1 MKNAAH
7 AMAIAAACLLVL
19 TCPFVPRGMPTTHI
33 TQTECTTTHTVQAE
47 RTITAVCAQVS
58 YRETTSREQTKHTTA
73 QKRATLDVSSDTY
86 YHVVEN
92 TVRKYVA
99 PAGYTVTRISRLQIP
114 YFNIECRAQQKDVG
128 ALPETA
134 FKITQKI
141 YNDLLKYD
149 FSAPGDIFQ
158 RTNEILSISYIV
170 YDGAQAS
177 TRFDIQFN
185 LAQIDRTKS
194 FAENLTLKQ
203 LIRYPSIP

>member
-1 MKNAAH
+1 MLSLR
-7 AMAIAAACLLVL
+7 AIPLLEFPACKYPIL
-19 TCPFVPRGMPTTHI
+19 I
-33 TQTECTTTHTVQAE
+33 
-47 RTITAVCAQVS
+47 
-58 YRETTSREQTKHTTA
+58 
-73 QKRATLDVSSDTY
+73 SSVG
-86 YHVVEN
+86 HS
-92 TVRKYVA
+92 K
-99 PAGYTVTRISRLQIP
+99 
-114 YFNIECRAQQKDVG
+114 KDVG

-185 LAQIDRTKS
+185 LTQIDRTKS

>member
-19 TCPFVPRGMPTTHI
+19 TCPFVPRGTPTTHI
-33 TQTECTTTHTVQAE
+33 TQAECTTTYTVQAE

-58 YRETTSREQTKHTTA
+58 HKKTTSREQTKHTTA
-73 QKRATLDVSSDTY
+73 QKRATLDVSSDT
-86 YHVVEN
+86 
-92 TVRKYVA
+92 
-99 PAGYTVTRISRLQIP
+99 YTVTRISRLQIP

>member
-1 MKNAAH
+1 
-7 AMAIAAACLLVL
+7 MAIAAACLLVL
-19 TCPFVPRGMPTTHI
+19 TCPFVPRGTPTTHI
-33 TQTECTTTHTVQAE
+33 TQTECT
-47 RTITAVCAQVS
+47 ITAVCTQVS
-58 YRETTSREQTKHTTA
+58 HRETTSREQAKHTTA

-92 TVRKYVA
+92 TVRKYVE

-170 YDGAQAS
+170 
-177 TRFDIQFN
+177 
-185 LAQIDRTKS
+185 
-194 FAENLTLKQ
+194 
-203 LIRYPSIP
+203 

>member
-1 MKNAAH
+1 MKSAAH

-92 TVRKYVA
+92 TVRKYVE
-99 PAGYTVTRISRLQIP
+99 PAGYTVTRISR
-114 YFNIECRAQQKDVG
+114 
-128 ALPETA
+128 
-134 FKITQKI
+134 KI

-185 LAQIDRTKS
+185 LVQIDRTKS

>member
-1 MKNAAH
+1 MH
-7 AMAIAAACLLVL
+7 YILY
-19 TCPFVPRGMPTTHI
+19 
-33 TQTECTTTHTVQAE
+33 VQAE

-58 YRETTSREQTKHTTA
+58 HKKTTSREQTKHTTA

-141 YNDLLKYD
+141 YNDLFKMTFLRL
-149 FSAPGDIFQ
+149 AIFFNGQ
-158 RTNEILSISYIV
+158 MKFCPSLILSMTV
-170 YDGAQAS
+170 HRQAPAL
-177 TRFDIQFN
+177 IFN
-185 LAQIDRTKS
+185 LTWLKS
-194 FAENLTLKQ
+194 TEPNPLQKT
-203 LIRYPSIP
+203 

>member
-1 MKNAAH
+1 M
-7 AMAIAAACLLVL
+7 
-19 TCPFVPRGMPTTHI
+19 
-33 TQTECTTTHTVQAE
+33 VQAE

-92 TVRKYVA
+92 TVRKYVE
-99 PAGYTVTRISRLQIP
+99 PAGYTVTRISRLQTP

-149 FSAPGDIFQ
+149 FSAAGDIFQ
-158 RTNEILSISYIV
+158 WTNEILSISYIV

-185 LAQIDRTKS
+185 LDQIDRTKS